1 MNFHWIT
8 IGFLL
13 KIHDLMDA
21 PLSAKLDWKNHTPI
35 PPHFLPNW
43 QWSYAAK
50 AVILYCKKQPNFYSM
65 NTSQT
70 LRTNIIKCLSDRG
83 LSQIQLAVSSQL
95 HESVISRILSGKRE
109 INVYHLDK
117 IATALN
123 LSITSLLYYPEE
135 VLIAHKT
142 NHQISIPLYEHLW
155 YHWC

>member
-1 MNFHWIT
+1 
-8 IGFLL
+8 
-13 KIHDLMDA
+13 
-21 PLSAKLDWKNHTPI
+21 
-35 PPHFLPNW
+35 
-43 QWSYAAK
+43 
-50 AVILYCKKQPNFYSM
+50 M

-109 INVYHLDK
+109 MNVYHLDK

-142 NHQISIPLYEHLW
+142 NHQISIPLYEYL
-155 YHWC
+155 